1 MYRKNSP
8 WNWYQSPTVSKVE
21 HDEKLNSITSSFCK
35 SNFANHHLPNRIIFV
50 NFFLNQISLLIKL
63 PLIALIRLYQMVSPL
78 KQLILGPYARCRFYP
93 SCSEYS
99 LTCFRELPLHQAF
112 LKSFFRISRCNPM
125 HPGGYDP
132 VSPIQ
137 HPDSQKLSEKWM
149 FEFAML
155 LPLATKIPSFFPM

>member
-1 MYRKNSP
+1 M
-8 WNWYQSPTVSKVE
+8 
-21 HDEKLNSITSSFCK
+21 
-35 SNFANHHLPNRIIFV
+35 
-50 NFFLNQISLLIKL
+50 
-63 PLIALIRLYQMVSPL
+63 IALIRIYQMFSPL

-132 VSPIQ
+132 VSPNQ
-137 HPDSQKLSEKWM
+137 QPDSEKLSEK
-149 FEFAML
+149 
-155 LPLATKIPSFFPM
+155 